1 MSKLADLL
9 VDLGKN
15 ASLKDDYDS
24 DPKGVMA
31 RYGLTEEEMQAM
43 LEKDLDK
50 IKKLSGLDN
59 LKSNGNVHAYDS

>member
-15 ASLKDDYDS
+15 ASLQDEYHK
-24 DPKGVMA
+24 DPKGVMG

-43 LEKDLDK
+43 LEKDVDRLR
-50 IKKLSGLDN
+50 KLSGLDR
-59 LKSNGNVHAYDS
+59 LKSNGNVHAHDA

>member
-1 MSKLADLL
+1 MSTLADLL

-15 ASLKDDYDS
+15 ADLKDEYENS
-24 DPKGVMA
+24 PKEVMA
-31 RYGLTEEEMQAM
+31 RYGLTDEEMQAM

-50 IKKLSGLDN
+50 IKKLSGLDS

>member
-9 VDLGKN
+9 IDLGKN
-15 ASLKDDYDS
+15 ADLKDAYES
-24 DPKGVMA
+24 DPKEVMA
-31 RYGLTEEEMQAM
+31 RYGLSDEEMQAM